1 LKFVIEVT
9 GKEAYVFN
17 KELEPV
23 QDILVLHVE
32 NGRDHFI
39 SVEGTFRKSIFGIP
53 LAEIELINGLPA
65 PLKYLLDVML
75 IYTPSKF
82 LFFELGDPMLCDKII
97 EMLDKKEK
105 LAFDLSYSPDCVA
118 ITVAQV
124 ILMFFDAL
132 PDPLLPSERYEQF
145 IKASYDRNMCTEL
158 ISNLPALNKFIFEI
172 FVLDYLKKHCEACGL
187 EGRNLSY
194 LCRIVGSVLIKPKDS
209 AKLGKEEELRDLRHK
224 ARFIKQ
230 FLVANPNNSVQK

>member
-1 LKFVIEVT
+1 M
-9 GKEAYVFN
+9 
-17 KELEPV
+17 
-23 QDILVLHVE
+23 LHVE

-39 SVEGTFRKSIFGIP
+39 SVEGTFRKSIFGVP
-53 LAEIELINGLPA
+53 LSELDLIDGLPA
-65 PLKYLLDVML
+65 PLKHLMDILL
-75 IYTPSKF
+75 IYSSSKF

-132 PDPLLPSERYEQF
+132 PDPLLPSDQYEQF
-145 IKASYDRNMCTEL
+145 IKASYDRNMCVDL
-158 ISNLPALNKFIFEI
+158 IKSLPSLNRSIFEI
-172 FVLDYLKKHCEACGL
+172 FVVEYLKKHCEACGF
-187 EGRNLSY
+187 EGRNISY
-194 LCRIVGSVLIKPKDS
+194 LSKIIASVLIKPKDI
-209 AKLGKEEELRDLRHK
+209 AKLSKEEELRDLRHK

-230 FLVANPNNSVQK
+230 FLVTPPINSVQK